1 MAHMRRHAKF
11 REGRSN
17 RAEILWFFVIFKMV
31 AAATFDFQKFE
42 ILTVIPL

>member
-1 MAHMRRHAKF
+1 MPNFAKVGQTVL
-11 REGRSN
+11 RYCD
-17 RAEILWFFVIFKMV
+17 FFVIFKMV